1 MVKAAPLAVLL
12 SAHART
18 APAPVAEAKSAQAA
32 PVAAPAETAS
42 PKPAAPAKPEVKDDA
57 AVRELTNRLRQLT
70 FDRSPQALIQ
80 AAKERRKE
88 GEADAAEAFRL
99 AVLFGDWG
107 TVKKT
112 LDRVDPK
119 DGKAV
124 FDKLLVALKT
134 SPEEIKQKIF
144 QTNAN
149 TFVEI
154 NGSRMTI
161 QDALILKDTIKERKK
176 VLENLK
182 IHQKTV
188 ASNVSREQKAFDD
201 RVEAIINALT
211 DKTASPEQI
220 FAIRE
225 RTRAEQTALCGLS
238 IVDSCN
244 VDGFIIE
251 LEKEIKA
258 IELDLDTE
266 LSALHECVHE

>member
-1 MVKAAPLAVLL
+1 MTQTTKITLTRALA
-12 SAHART
+12 
-18 APAPVAEAKSAQAA
+18 
-32 PVAAPAETAS
+32 
-42 PKPAAPAKPEVKDDA
+42 
-57 AVRELTNRLRQLT
+57 LT
-70 FDRSPQALIQ
+70 
-80 AAKERRKE
+80 
-88 GEADAAEAFRL
+88 
-99 AVLFGDWG
+99 
-107 TVKKT
+107 KT
-112 LDRVDPK
+112 LKKELESFFTESRHMYGVKIGSSGDRTNITGVNLEGLQKLIKSD
-119 DGKAV
+119 V
-124 FDKLLVALKT
+124 DKLKHKLKSYT
-134 SPEEIKQKIF
+134 EIKQKIF

-161 QDALILKDTIKERKK
+161 QDAIILKDTIKERKK

-266 LSALHECVHE
+266 LSIINSNTLIEVEV